1 MQKMEVVI
9 VEGVDPGVTTPGGT
23 RAYIMNLIT
32 MLRKEDVNISL
43 IGISNPD
50 YVHDKTYPFVP
61 IVKSKKVSGYKFL
74 FNLFLK
80 APFLDI
86 SKSAILH
93 FHRVDRALPFLLFF
107 RNNPKVLTIHG
118 MNYKWEWIR
127 NKGII
132 VGCIFMI
139 TIKLVNKKMDK
150 IILVDEASKEFC
162 NVSGNKVVVIPVGV
176 DTEMF
181 KPMDKTALRER
192 YKFNKNDT
200 IILYVG
206 RFKKEKG
213 LDLLVK
219 AFKKVKNKIPDCRL
233 VLVGDGSEKQNLFKL
248 VNGLKLRDVQFM
260 NTVEHNEIPRI
271 MNCADVF
278 ALCSLYEGMPT
289 VVLEALACGVPVVS
303 TDVGDVHKVV
313 HDNETG
319 YIVRTRTIDAIA
331 SKLIEALNYRYRL
344 KGNCVRMAQ
353 DYSWGKIAEQ
363 IKEVYNEV
371 QKKY

>member
-1 MQKMEVVI
+1 M
-9 VEGVDPGVTTPGGT
+9 
-23 RAYIMNLIT
+23 
-32 MLRKEDVNISL
+32 

-50 YVHDKTYPFVP
+50 YVHNAEYSFVP
-61 IVKSKKVSGYKFL
+61 VVKSQKVSSYKFL
-74 FNLFLK
+74 LNLFLK
-80 APFLDI
+80 TPFLDI
-86 SKSAILH
+86 QKSAIIHLH
-93 FHRVDRALPFLLFF
+93 RQDRALPFLLFF

-118 MNYKWEWIR
+118 MNYEWEWIR

-139 TIKLVNKKMDK
+139 ITKLVNKKMDK

-162 NVSGNKVVVIPVGV
+162 KTSGNKVVVIPVGV
-176 DTEMF
+176 DTEKF
-181 KPMDKTALRER
+181 KLMDKASLRKK
-192 YKFNKNDT
+192 YNFNRNDK

-213 LDLLVK
+213 LDLLIK
-219 AFKKVKNKIPDCRL
+219 SFMKVQNKIPDCKL
-233 VLVGDGSEKQNLFKL
+233 VLVGDGPEKQNLSK
-248 VNGLKLRDVQFM
+248 VVDDLKLRNVQFID
-260 NTVEHNEIPRI
+260 TVEHNEIPRI

-319 YIVRTRTIDAIA
+319 YIVKSRTVDGIA
-331 SKLIEALNYRYRL
+331 SKLIETLNNSYRL
-344 KGNCVRMAQ
+344 KENCVETAQ
-353 DYSWGKIAEQ
+353 EYSWGKIAEQ
-363 IKEVYNEV
+363 IKEVYDEV
-371 QKKY
+371 QKKC

>member
-9 VEGVDPGVTTPGGT
+9 VEGVNPDVTTPGGT
-23 RAYIMNLIT
+23 RTYILNLIK
-32 MLRKEDVNISL
+32 MLRKEDVNVSL

-50 YVHDKTYPFVP
+50 YVHNGEYSFVP
-61 IVKSKKVSGYKFL
+61 VVKSQKVSGYKFL

-86 SKSAILH
+86 PESAILH

-139 TIKLVNKKMDK
+139 IIKLVNKKMDK
-150 IILVDEASKEFC
+150 IILVDEASKKFC
-162 NVSGNKVVVIPVGV
+162 KIPDNKVIVIPVGI
-176 DTEMF
+176 DTEKF
-181 KPMDKTALRER
+181 KPMDKTALREK
-192 YKFNKNDT
+192 YKFNKNDKV
-200 IILYVG
+200 ILYVG
-206 RFKKEKG
+206 RFKKEKR
-213 LDLLVK
+213 LDLLIK
-219 AFKKVKNKIPDCRL
+219 AFIKVKKEIPNCKL
-233 VLVGDGSEKQNLFKL
+233 VLVGVGSEKQNLSKL
-248 VNGLKLRDVQFM
+248 VNDLKLRNVQFM
-260 NTVEHNEIPRI
+260 NTVEHDEIPMI

-319 YIVRTRTIDAIA
+319 YIVKSRTIDAIA
-331 SKLIEALNYRYRL
+331 SKLIEVLTNCYNM
-344 KGNCVRMAQ
+344 KENCVKMTQ
-353 DYSWGKIAEQ
+353 EYSWEKIAEQ

-371 QKKY
+371 LEKN

>member
-1 MQKMEVVI
+1 MEVVI
-9 VEGVDPGVTTPGGT
+9 VEGVDPDVTTPGGT
-23 RAYIMNLIT
+23 RAYIMSLIK
-32 MLRKEDVNISL
+32 MLRKEDVNVSL

-50 YVHDKTYPFVP
+50 YVHNGEYSFVP
-61 IVKSKKVSGYKFL
+61 VVKNQKVSGYNFL

-80 APFLDI
+80 TPFLDI
-86 SKSAILH
+86 PKSAIIH
-93 FHRVDRALPFLLFF
+93 FHRQDRALPFLLFF
-107 RNNPKVLTIHG
+107 RDNPKVLTIHG
-118 MNYKWEWIR
+118 MNYEWEWIR

-132 VGCIFMI
+132 VGGIFMI
-139 TIKLVNKKMDK
+139 IIKFVNKKMDK
-150 IILVDEASKEFC
+150 IILVDEASKKFC
-162 NVSGNKVVVIPVGV
+162 KIPSDKVVVIPVGV
-176 DTEMF
+176 DTKMF
-181 KPMDKTALRER
+181 KPMDKNTLREK
-192 YKFNKNDT
+192 YKFNETDK
-200 IILYVG
+200 ILLYVG

-213 LDLLVK
+213 LDLLIK
-219 AFKKVKNKIPDCRL
+219 AFKRVKAKIPASKL
-233 VLVGDGSEKQNLFKL
+233 VLVGDGPEKQNLFKL
-248 VNGLKLRDVQFM
+248 VNSLKLGDVQFM
-260 NTVEHNEIPRI
+260 NTVEHGEIPMV

-289 VVLEALACGVPVVS
+289 VVLEALACGIPVVS

-353 DYSWGKIAEQ
+353 DYSWEKIAEQ
-363 IKEVYNEV
+363 IMEVYNEV